1 MIPAY
6 IERMLEELKELD
18 TKLQKLNKYMDNYFT
33 DLDDTERYLMK
44 VQADVMYKY
53 VDILKARIEHAILK
67 GEYEEVFSV
76 KNKKEDE
83 K

>member
-44 VQADVMYKY
+44 VQADVMYKF

>member
-1 MIPAY
+1 MIPTY
-6 IERMLEELKELD
+6 IERMLEELKEVD

-44 VQADVMYKY
+44 VQADVMSKF
-53 VDILKARIEHAILK
+53 VDILNARIEHAILK

-76 KNKKEDE
+76 KDKKEDD
-83 K
+83 

>member
-1 MIPAY
+1 
-6 IERMLEELKELD
+6 
-18 TKLQKLNKYMDNYFT
+18 MDNYFT

-44 VQADVMYKY
+44 VQADVMYKF
-53 VDILKARIEHAILK
+53 VGILKARIEHAILK
-67 GEYEEVFSV
+67 GEYKEVLSV

>member
-44 VQADVMYKY
+44 VQADVMYKF

-67 GEYEEVFSV
+67 GEYEDVFSV
-76 KNKKEDE
+76 KNKKGR
-83 K
+83 

>member
-6 IERMLEELKELD
+6 IERSLEELKELD

-44 VQADVMYKY
+44 VQADVMYKF

-67 GEYEEVFSV
+67 GGYEEVFSV

-83 K
+83 

>member
-44 VQADVMYKY
+44 VQADVMYKF

-83 K
+83 

>member
-1 MIPAY
+1 MISAY

-18 TKLQKLNKYMDNYFT
+18 TKLQKLNKYMDNYFI
-33 DLDDTERYLMK
+33 DLDETERYLMK
-44 VQADVMYKY
+44 VQADVMYKF
-53 VDILKARIEHAILK
+53 VDILKARIEHALLK

-83 K
+83 

>member
-18 TKLQKLNKYMDNYFT
+18 IKLQKLNKYMDNYFT

-44 VQADVMYKY
+44 VQADVMYKF

>member
-44 VQADVMYKY
+44 VQADVMYKF

-67 GEYEEVFSV
+67 GEYEEVFLV

>member
-6 IERMLEELKELD
+6 IGRMLEELKELD

-44 VQADVMYKY
+44 VQADVMYKF

-83 K
+83 

>member
-44 VQADVMYKY
+44 VQADVMYKF

-67 GEYEEVFSV
+67 GEYE
-76 KNKKEDE
+76 
-83 K
+83 

>member
-44 VQADVMYKY
+44 VQADVMYKF
-53 VDILKARIEHAILK
+53 VDILKARIEHAVLK

>member
-1 MIPAY
+1 MIPTY

-18 TKLQKLNKYMDNYFT
+18 TKLQKLNKYMDNYFM

-44 VQADVMYKY
+44 VQADVMYKF

-83 K
+83 

>member
-1 MIPAY
+1 MIPTY
-6 IERMLEELKELD
+6 IERMLEELKEVD

-44 VQADVMYKY
+44 VQADVMYKF

-76 KNKKEDE
+76 KDKKEDE
-83 K
+83 

>member
-6 IERMLEELKELD
+6 IERMLEERKELD

-33 DLDDTERYLMK
+33 DLDDTERYLMQ

-53 VDILKARIEHAILK
+53 VNILKARVEHAILK
-67 GEYEEVFSV
+67 GEYEKVFSG
-76 KNKKEDE
+76 KN
-83 K
+83 